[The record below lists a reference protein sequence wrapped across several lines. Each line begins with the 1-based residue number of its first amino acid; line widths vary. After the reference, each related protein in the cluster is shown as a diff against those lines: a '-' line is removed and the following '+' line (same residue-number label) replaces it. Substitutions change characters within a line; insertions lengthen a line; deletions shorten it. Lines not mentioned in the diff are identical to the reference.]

1 MRKRLLISILIALA
15 LPFPGPHIDS
25 YIPLGWL
32 PFRKDFWTADWF
44 FLFALLGAPRNLLA
58 CNFHP
63 MDSYQQNTKALI
75 LASCR
80 LI

>member
-32 PFRKDFWTADWF
+32 PFRGEFWTADWF
-44 FLFALLGAPRNLLA
+44 FYLLFLGLLA
-58 CNFHP
+58 IYWLATFILW
-63 MDSYQQNTKALI
+63 TLI
-75 LASCR
+75 SKIR
-80 LI
+80 MR